1 VDAME
6 NSFGISRRTFLKVSA
21 GGVVVLVAG
30 GYLFRDQFLND
41 GNPSSTATDLIRG
54 QRLPIPDILTGTE
67 RDGKQVYDLTM
78 RQGSM
83 AYVPGKQTATF
94 AYNGDILGPT
104 LVVRKGDDVVINVTN
119 QLGEPTTTH
128 WHGIHLPAVM
138 DGGPHQEIDPGDT
151 WQAQYTIMN
160 EEATFWYHPHLEGM
174 TAEHVYAGL
183 AGLFI
188 VKDPQNDLALPD
200 QYGTDD
206 IPLIVQDKIIDVDGS
221 FNYPGTNFGVKGDRI
236 LVNGAVTPVL
246 DAPAQWVRFRIL
258 NGSNARF
265 YNFGFGDDRQF
276 HQIGT
281 DGGLLEAPVPLTRLR
296 LSNGERAEIL
306 VDFSGQEN
314 SQVRL
319 MSFSSE
325 LGGINPFW
333 NSNAIDKS
341 NFEIMTINIVPATAN
356 PITALPA
363 SLATIN
369 RLQEAQA
376 TRTRPF
382 SLEMGFSGPMKIN
395 GVSMDMDR
403 IDQTVKVG
411 DTEIWEI
418 TNNSDLPH
426 PFHVHDVQFLVL
438 SRDESPPAENES
450 GWKDTVLVM
459 PRETVRIISRF
470 SDFTDPD
477 NPYMFHC
484 HILEHEDAGMMGQ
497 FVVVA

>member
-1 VDAME
+1 MA
-6 NSFGISRRTFLKVSA
+6 NRFHISRRTFLKVSA
-21 GGVVVLVAG
+21 GGVVVLAAG

-54 QRLPIPDILTGTE
+54 RRLPIPDLLTGTE
-67 RDGKQVYDLTM
+67 SDGKRVYDLTM

-83 AYVPGKQTATF
+83 VYVPGKQTATF
-94 AYNGDILGPT
+94 GYNGDILGPT
-104 LVVRKGDDVVINVTN
+104 LVVRKGDEVVINVTN

-138 DGGPHQEIDPGDT
+138 DGGPHQEIDHGDT
-151 WQAQYTIMN
+151 WNAQYTITN

-206 IPLIVQDKIIDVDGS
+206 IPLIVQDKIVDADGS
-221 FNYPGTNFGVKGDRI
+221 FNYPGTNFGVKGDQI
-236 LVNGAVTPVL
+236 LVNGAITPVFE
-246 DAPAQWVRFRIL
+246 APAQLVRFRLL

-265 YNFGFGDDRQF
+265 YNFGFDDDRQF

-281 DGGLLEAPVPLTRLR
+281 DGGLLESPVPVTRLR

-306 VDFSGQEN
+306 VDFSDEQGGQL
-314 SQVRL
+314 RL

-325 LGGINPFW
+325 LDGINPIW

-341 NFEIMTINIVPATAN
+341 NFEIMTINVVSPTAK
-356 PITALPA
+356 PTTALPA

-376 TRTRPF
+376 NRTRPF
-382 SLEMGFSGPMKIN
+382 VLEMGFSGPMTIN

-403 IDQTVKVG
+403 IDQTVKVN
-411 DTEIWEI
+411 DTEIWEV
-418 TNNSDLPH
+418 TNSSDLPH

-438 SRDESPPAENES
+438 TRDGSPPADNEA

-459 PRETVRIISRF
+459 PRETVRIITHF
-470 SDFTDPD
+470 SDYTDPD

-497 FVVVA
+497 FLVVA